1 MQVQNVKVFIVKLT
15 ICCDILLAFRM
26 MGEVQTTSSHLT
38 ELLIDGKT
46 SDDSTAMQTN
56 HPVKEDNQEEKRH
69 NV

>member
-1 MQVQNVKVFIVKLT
+1 
-15 ICCDILLAFRM
+15 M